1 MEIFHSARGSVFT
14 PFKGLEKDKK
24 LPLVGKTDRGLFTSS
39 ELRPGI
45 ETDRMVV
52 PIYLA
57 ERDAKDSRS
66 IINIYADTIEVNGN
80 DVPKHIP
87 ENTLVE
93 FTMRIDISQNMTL
106 EIEFPQLNLDPI
118 IKTMKFPQR
127 KSVKKEQIEMI
138 YREID
143 LSIKRLLDSDEIYH
157 DMDNLISKQNFW
169 KSQFELVN
177 NEDFEQLF
185 SDLRS
190 FLLEIDQAQD
200 EIKWPVLKREII
212 AELSEFEALAIK
224 TKQNNTQGWEK
235 DENDVEHFKR
245 QRDQL
250 FAMAKVDLGQAEKL
264 KENIKS
270 ASIQALIRIQG
281 KELFVEIIRH
291 MNREFDSIEWKNKTS
306 AREELNLGLEL
317 VRNGADEEKLRNQL
331 SIIVNQMKKPDFG
344 NIPKS

>member
-1 MEIFHSARGSVFT
+1 
-14 PFKGLEKDKK
+14 
-24 LPLVGKTDRGLFTSS
+24 
-39 ELRPGI
+39 
-45 ETDRMVV
+45 
-52 PIYLA
+52 
-57 ERDAKDSRS
+57 
-66 IINIYADTIEVNGN
+66 
-80 DVPKHIP
+80 
-87 ENTLVE
+87 
-93 FTMRIDISQNMTL
+93 
-106 EIEFPQLNLDPI
+106 
-118 IKTMKFPQR
+118 MKFPQR

>member
-1 MEIFHSARGSVFT
+1 
-14 PFKGLEKDKK
+14 
-24 LPLVGKTDRGLFTSS
+24 
-39 ELRPGI
+39 
-45 ETDRMVV
+45 
-52 PIYLA
+52 
-57 ERDAKDSRS
+57 
-66 IINIYADTIEVNGN
+66 
-80 DVPKHIP
+80 
-87 ENTLVE
+87 
-93 FTMRIDISQNMTL
+93 
-106 EIEFPQLNLDPI
+106 
-118 IKTMKFPQR
+118 
-127 KSVKKEQIEMI
+127 
-138 YREID
+138 
-143 LSIKRLLDSDEIYH
+143 
-157 DMDNLISKQNFW
+157 MDNLISKQNFW